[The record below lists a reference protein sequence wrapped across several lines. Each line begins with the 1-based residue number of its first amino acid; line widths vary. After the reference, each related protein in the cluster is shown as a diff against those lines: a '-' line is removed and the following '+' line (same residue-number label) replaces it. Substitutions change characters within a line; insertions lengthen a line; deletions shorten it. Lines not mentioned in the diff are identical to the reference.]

1 MITWYH
7 YVLLALVL
15 VSLVLSV
22 YFSIRYRR
30 SKEPLVRGLFAA
42 KMNIAMGTMLMCI
55 ALIQFLLFE
64 PSFLRG
70 AIGAVF
76 LILGLFNVYA
86 GSRNHSSY
94 SKRLKS

>member
-1 MITWYH
+1 MIAWYH

-30 SKEPLVRGLFAA
+30 SKEPLLRGLYAA
-42 KMNIAMGTMLMCI
+42 RMNIAMGTMLMSI

-86 GSRNHSSY
+86 GSRNHTAY
-94 SKRLKS
+94 SKRIKS